1 MDALGNRFRNS
12 QSAASSGRSPR
23 RILEDQNIRLAL
35 EDAAHGVLA
44 QIPLLGELSREE
56 VPLKQT

>member
-1 MDALGNRFRNS
+1 MDTLGNRLRNS
-12 QSAASSGRSPR
+12 HGAAPSGRSSR
-23 RILEDQNIRLAL
+23 GILEDQNIRLAL

-44 QIPLLGELSREE
+44 QIPLLGELSRRE